1 MSYVTFA
8 DVVHPSI
15 SFSKEQES
23 EEIVLRLIDTAW
35 FQRLRDISQTAN
47 TRLVYMF
54 SEHSRFGHCVG
65 VAYLANQLM
74 DKLARSWDKEISQYR
89 TAVSVAA
96 LLHDIGHLAPGS
108 HTAYRTWFPDC
119 SDMHETISR
128 RIIAD
133 SPEIRSI
140 LDEYSSTLIDQVLDI
155 LKEDPKTPKWTWQLL
170 SGGGWNV
177 DRGNWCIVD
186 SILAGVTYG
195 RYNIDALTD
204 SLEITADGELAIR
217 DNRLDA
223 MMHFALSR
231 HAMYR
236 QIYQHRVLLAADTV
250 NFAITARAR
259 DLGDNLDFADSHM
272 RKVLSSDSPADLS
285 LEDLF
290 VMRESW
296 WKYHLMQWSSDSDQ
310 ILADLSNRLLQ
321 RRIFKTIRVRADD
334 NIEQLSEEIEKSVIN
349 SGFNPKYYQH
359 HLTHTYMHRGDDR
372 QSLLVMHDDGSTT
385 SLKEAEPLF
394 DALLQETEI
403 YNKSWIAVPEE
414 VKQRL
419 GRTR

>member
-15 SFSKEQES
+15 SFSRDKQS
-23 EEIVLRLIDTAW
+23 EAVVLELIDTSW
-35 FQRLRDISQTAN
+35 FQRLRDVSQTAN

-54 SEHSRFGHCVG
+54 SEHSRFGHCIG

-74 DKLARSWDKEISQYR
+74 DKLARDWSKEIEQYR

-96 LLHDIGHLAPGS
+96 ILHDIGHLAPGS

-119 SDMHETISR
+119 SDMHEAISR
-128 RIIAD
+128 RIIEE
-133 SPEIRSI
+133 SPEIRTILDRYSPTLARDTLAI
-140 LDEYSSTLIDQVLDI
+140 LDE
-155 LKEDPKTPKWTWQLL
+155 DPALPKWTWQLL

-204 SLEITADGELAIR
+204 SLKITPSGELAIG

-259 DLGDNLDFADSHM
+259 DLAENLAFADAHM
-272 RKVLSSDSPADLS
+272 QQVLNASSPEQLTLDN
-285 LEDLF
+285 LF

-296 WKYHLMQWSSDSDQ
+296 WKYHLMQWSMDPDP
-310 ILADLSNRLLQ
+310 ILSDLSKRLLE
-321 RRIFKTIRVRADD
+321 RRIFKTIRVRPEE
-334 NIEQLSEEIEKSVIN
+334 NIETLSEKVKESVTAT
-349 SGFNPKYYQH
+349 GFDPRYYLH

-414 VKQRL
+414 AKGKF
-419 GRTR
+419 GRER